1 MSKSIDPKDIEI
13 FLLDNPDFFV
23 SREALLSELD
33 FKHDSG
39 NASSLLERQ
48 IKRLREEQNTLMDL
62 LTSFVGEAKV
72 NEDLFIKSKNLT
84 LSILEANDDDEVT
97 ERVVNEFTKNFG
109 VDKCLLRF
117 FNNTEIAELEEQTEL
132 SLHKGVIHCGSFS
145 SEKLS
150 ILFDSS
156 KIESAVIAVLVRGK
170 KIGVLQLGSYERTKY
185 LGDEDTTF
193 IEYVR
198 AVSYTHLTLPTT
210 PYV

>member
-33 FKHDSG
+33 FKHDSC

-97 ERVVNEFTKNFG
+97 KEVVNEFTKNFG

-150 ILFDSS
+150 ILFDGS
-156 KIESAVIAVLVRGK
+156 KIESAVIAVLVHGK

-198 AVSYTHLTLPTT
+198 DVLEKRLSSLTSNE
-210 PYV
+210 

>member
-156 KIESAVIAVLVRGK
+156 KIESAVIAVLVHGK

-198 AVSYTHLTLPTT
+198 DVLEKRLSSLTSNE
-210 PYV
+210 

>member
-117 FNNTEIAELEEQTEL
+117 FNNSEIAKLEDQTEL
-132 SLHKGVIHCGSFS
+132 SLHKGAIHCGSFS

-156 KIESAVIAVLVRGK
+156 KIESAVIAVLVHGK

-198 AVSYTHLTLPTT
+198 DVLEKRLSSLTSNE
-210 PYV
+210 

>member
-145 SEKLS
+145 SDKLS

-198 AVSYTHLTLPTT
+198 DVLEKRLSSLTSNE
-210 PYV
+210 

>member
-97 ERVVNEFTKNFG
+97 KEVVNEFTKNFG

-198 AVSYTHLTLPTT
+198 DVLEKRLSSLTSNE
-210 PYV
+210 

>member
-1 MSKSIDPKDIEI
+1 MSKSIDPKDVEI

-23 SREALLSELD
+23 SREAILSELD

-39 NASSLLERQ
+39 NAASLLERQ
-48 IKRLREEQNTLMDL
+48 IKRLREEQNTLIDL

-84 LSILEANDDDEVT
+84 LSILEASDCKEIT
-97 ERVVNEFTKNFG
+97 KRIENECTKNVG
-109 VDKCLLRF
+109 VDECSLKF
-117 FNNTEIAELEEQTEL
+117 FNNSEISELEEKTEL
-132 SLHKGVIHCGSFS
+132 SLHKGSIHCGSFS

-150 ILFDSS
+150 TLF
-156 KIESAVIAVLVRGK
+156 ENNLVQSAVIAVLIHGK
-170 KIGVLQLGSYERTKY
+170 KIGLLQLGSHDRTKY

-198 AVSYTHLTLPTT
+198 DVLEKRLSSLASNG
-210 PYV
+210 

>member
-97 ERVVNEFTKNFG
+97 TEVVNEFTKNFG

-117 FNNTEIAELEEQTEL
+117 FNNSEIAKLEDQTEL
-132 SLHKGVIHCGSFS
+132 SLHKGAIHCGSFS

-156 KIESAVIAVLVRGK
+156 KIESAVIAVLVHGK

-198 AVSYTHLTLPTT
+198 DVLEKRLSSLTSNE
-210 PYV
+210 